1 MEAGEGGEGRES
13 PALAYGGGGGE
24 GGQGENEYAAEG
36 YPNYGGNGHQVHGE
50 EAPAAGAAVAF
61 PTSVYRESLGFLRAR
76 KKLTLPGVGMEPGEV
91 DGGTLAGLAVMER
104 FGFLLV
110 SCSTGERVRERE
122 VDYHSHLDQAGH
134 GWSVLLVLVL
144 VLLRQLQARCKSPTS
159 SLSREHEL
167 LRRAIA
173 VDWLSVC
180 GLPRTL
186 WLFCSRLLLL
196 GHSHSACGKYN
207 RRRDRFNNAA

>member
-1 MEAGEGGEGRES
+1 MEAGEGGVGRES
-13 PALAYGGGGGE
+13 PALAYGGGGGG

-122 VDYHSHLDQAGH
+122 KWTIIHTSI
-134 GWSVLLVLVL
+134 
-144 VLLRQLQARCKSPTS
+144 RQDT
-159 SLSREHEL
+159 
-167 LRRAIA
+167 
-173 VDWLSVC
+173 
-180 GLPRTL
+180 GG
-186 WLFCSRLLLL
+186 LFCWCWFWCWCCASCKLAVN
-196 GHSHSACGKYN
+196 HQ
-207 RRRDRFNNAA
+207 RRV